1 MAQEV
6 LRAFELGNE
15 LLGDGVGHG
24 DGLGGVVE
32 ASKLYCRMYRVL

>member
-32 ASKLYCRMYRVL
+32 A